1 MLQVE
6 AAAAT
11 TARRSQHRQRD
22 DRPRTKTSSGIPTPS
37 LPCHCPPLQW
47 RRHADDRRLWL
58 RRQSR
63 CACDQR
69 RAAADVVANAAMSST
84 VLGGGSHS
92 ALPSAAVAP
101 MTKGKVWRS
110 LRLAVPAT
118 ELAAFLRA
126 SMVSRPCSSL
136 LASQLISNDMLPLLT
151 SKFVSQHPPLQI
163 LTQPHCFVLMHIKW
177 LLYCLDIG

>member
-69 RAAADVVANAAMSST
+69 RAAADVMANAAMSST

-101 MTKGKVWRS
+101 MTKGKVWRN

-118 ELAAFLRA
+118 EVSGVPVRLLGPQRLRIREAFVPTDAPKAASRWPPSSEPRWCRA
-126 SMVSRPCSSL
+126 P
-136 LASQLISNDMLPLLT
+136 A
-151 SKFVSQHPPLQI
+151 PPFWRLS
-163 LTQPHCFVLMHIKW
+163 
-177 LLYCLDIG
+177 